1 MKAMQLAAPGGFEHL
16 KLVDLPA
23 PAAPAAGEIQVR
35 IHASSLNYHDLA
47 VVAGRAPTADGRIP
61 MADGAGEVIAVGTD
75 VSEFKVGDSVVS
87 TPTLIMD
94 RCKSDTMEHYA
105 KALKHLEGR
114 EAEFD
119 LIFPG
124 HYVHPIP
131 KTYLKE
137 LIVCAEKIVENPLYG
152 TPEKNHMS
160 DQIAYRAFYKKASIL
175 YTMDRVTGE
184 KAPQE

>member
-1 MKAMQLAAPGGFEHL
+1 M
-16 KLVDLPA
+16 
-23 PAAPAAGEIQVR
+23 
-35 IHASSLNYHDLA
+35 
-47 VVAGRAPTADGRIP
+47 
-61 MADGAGEVIAVGTD
+61 
-75 VSEFKVGDSVVS
+75 
-87 TPTLIMD
+87 
-94 RCKSDTMEHYA
+94 
-105 KALKHLEGR
+105 KHLEGR

-137 LIVCAEKIVENPLYG
+137 LIVCAEKILENPLYG

>member
-1 MKAMQLAAPGGFEHL
+1 MNSIEEGKVFDLGGR
-16 KLVDLPA
+16 KL
-23 PAAPAAGEIQVR
+23 
-35 IHASSLNYHDLA
+35 
-47 VVAGRAPTADGRIP
+47 
-61 MADGAGEVIAVGTD
+61 EVIETFGHTKD
-75 VSEFKVGDSVVS
+75 GICLLDSENRLLFSGDSVVS
-87 TPTLIMD
+87 TPTLITEP
-94 RCKSDTMEHYA
+94 CKSDTMEHYA

-137 LIVCAEKIVENPLYG
+137 LIVCAEKILENPLYG

>member
-1 MKAMQLAAPGGFEHL
+1 MVDTFFR
-16 KLVDLPA
+16 KLSITRFSSIKPA
-23 PAAPAAGEIQVR
+23 V
-35 IHASSLNYHDLA
+35 
-47 VVAGRAPTADGRIP
+47 T
-61 MADGAGEVIAVGTD
+61 
-75 VSEFKVGDSVVS
+75 
-87 TPTLIMD
+87 
-94 RCKSDTMEHYA
+94 YA

-119 LIFPG
+119 MIFPG

>member
-1 MKAMQLAAPGGFEHL
+1 MSSAILSSRITLQHL
-16 KLVDLPA
+16 
-23 PAAPAAGEIQVR
+23 
-35 IHASSLNYHDLA
+35 
-47 VVAGRAPTADGRIP
+47 
-61 MADGAGEVIAVGTD
+61 D
-75 VSEFKVGDSVVS
+75 VYK
-87 TPTLIMD
+87 
-94 RCKSDTMEHYA
+94 RQ
-105 KALKHLEGR
+105 
-114 EAEFD
+114 
-119 LIFPG
+119 
-124 HYVHPIP
+124 VHPIP

>member
-1 MKAMQLAAPGGFEHL
+1 MIETFGHT
-16 KLVDLPA
+16 
-23 PAAPAAGEIQVR
+23 R
-35 IHASSLNYHDLA
+35 
-47 VVAGRAPTADGRIP
+47 DGICLL
-61 MADGAGEVIAVGTD
+61 D
-75 VSEFKVGDSVVS
+75 SENRLLFSGDSVVS

-137 LIVCAEKIVENPLYG
+137 LIVCAEKILENPLYG
-152 TPEKNHMS
+152 TPEKNHMT

>member
-1 MKAMQLAAPGGFEHL
+1 MGICLL
-16 KLVDLPA
+16 D
-23 PAAPAAGEIQVR
+23 
-35 IHASSLNYHDLA
+35 
-47 VVAGRAPTADGRIP
+47 
-61 MADGAGEVIAVGTD
+61 
-75 VSEFKVGDSVVS
+75 SENRLLFSGDSVVS

-131 KTYLKE
+131 KTYLKRADRM
-137 LIVCAEKIVENPLYG
+137 CRENPG
-152 TPEKNHMS
+152 ESAVWN
-160 DQIAYRAFYKKASIL
+160 
-175 YTMDRVTGE
+175 TGE
-184 KAPQE
+184 KSHVRSDRISSIL